1 MKRFAQPLAT
11 LALTA
16 IITIISPVRAQQPAT
31 QPAQATAQPAQDS
44 ITVAVLDF
52 DSSLPGNADSGK
64 QVSETLTALLAGQ
77 PGITTVERSA
87 IAQVLKEQELNATGL
102 VDPQQMVRVGKLVG
116 ARILVTGRVFAVD
129 RSVFITAKI
138 IGTETTL
145 VDGLLVKGRA
155 GGDLGEL
162 AMELAEKL
170 PQRLRESAPRLLPP
184 APAGPDPFE
193 ALKQRLAGKALP
205 IVQIA
210 LEERHIAAARVPDP
224 AVDAELRRMLTQCGF
239 TIIDTAEIDPGKAGV
254 QVIIKGEAI
263 SELGTRIGNLVSCT
277 ARVELTLVDR
287 QSGKTLL
294 ADRTTTRAADL
305 SEHIAAKTAL
315 QQAGH
320 EMALKILTHFA
331 DTAPDKQ

>member
-1 MKRFAQPLAT
+1 
-11 LALTA
+11 
-16 IITIISPVRAQQPAT
+16 PVRAQQPAT

-102 VDPQQMVRVGKLVG
+102 VDPQQTVRVGKLVG

-162 AMELAEKL
+162 
-170 PQRLRESAPRLLPP
+170 
-184 APAGPDPFE
+184 
-193 ALKQRLAGKALP
+193 
-205 IVQIA
+205 
-210 LEERHIAAARVPDP
+210 
-224 AVDAELRRMLTQCGF
+224 
-239 TIIDTAEIDPGKAGV
+239 
-254 QVIIKGEAI
+254 
-263 SELGTRIGNLVSCT
+263 
-277 ARVELTLVDR
+277 
-287 QSGKTLL
+287 
-294 ADRTTTRAADL
+294 
-305 SEHIAAKTAL
+305 
-315 QQAGH
+315 
-320 EMALKILTHFA
+320 
-331 DTAPDKQ
+331 